1 MVLIILTLLAASFL
15 RLFRLPE
22 FVTFLG
28 DQGRDAIIIKR
39 IITLEDFPAIGAPS
53 SVGSVFLGPFYY
65 YLISPFLLLFRF
77 DPTGLAYGVAIL
89 SIIGIILSYVIV
101 RKFTDD
107 LTALLFTCFISFSSV
122 LIDLSRFSW
131 NPNLLPV
138 FSFLTLFFFYLA
150 FYKGKTRYSF
160 LFGSFLALSLQL
172 HHLAGLIL
180 FSALAVVMIEKQYK
194 PFNIFFKKLGLATA
208 GFILFNAPL
217 ILFDLKHNFLN
228 ARSLFELFTQKNIVS
243 GTSSSYLGRLNE
255 TVSAFL
261 NHITQLFVIPHMA
274 VSICFF
280 LFLFFLLYKYRK
292 QKFIFLHTINM
303 LVFIIGFSALT
314 SFRHPHYY
322 GAIYYS
328 FFTIFS
334 YFLTTLSKHKMYIY
348 TIALAVMVLFFISN
362 SKKYTYLY
370 SYGSEQVKR
379 ARTIASSI
387 SEHVT
392 AFPFQLASIPSTETD
407 GHIRYFLELDNK
419 RPLRDDSSEEPT
431 QLIVLCYEKNCQVVA
446 NPQWQIAAFKRAK
459 IDTIWSAEKVSIY
472 KLVHEK

>member
-1 MVLIILTLLAASFL
+1 MKKINYSLVLVALIILAGALL

-39 IITLEDFPAIGAPS
+39 IVTLENFPAIGAPS

-65 YLISPFLLLFRF
+65 YLISPFLLLFHF

-107 LTALLFTCFISFSSV
+107 LTALLFTFFISFSSV

-150 FYKGKTRYSF
+150 FYKGKTGYSF

-172 HHLAGLIL
+172 HHLAGLLL
-180 FSALAVVMIEKQYK
+180 FSALVIVIVEKQYK
-194 PFNIFFKKLGLATA
+194 PLNIFFKKLVLATA
-208 GFILFNAPL
+208 GFILFNTPL

-228 ARSLFELFTQKNIVS
+228 ARNLFELFTQKNIVS
-243 GTSSSYLGRLNE
+243 GTSSSYLDRLNE
-255 TVSAFL
+255 TISAFL
-261 NHITQLFVIPHMA
+261 SHLTQFPMTPNILVTLLFC
-274 VSICFF
+274 S
-280 LFLFFLLYKYRK
+280 FLLVVIYKYRT
-292 QKFIFLHTINM
+292 QKFIFLHTVNT

-334 YFLTTLSKHKMYIY
+334 YFLTTLSKQKMYTY
-348 TIALAVMVLFFISN
+348 TIVLTVMVLFFISN

-370 SYGSEQVKR
+370 SHGSEQVK
-379 ARTIASSI
+379 
-387 SEHVT
+387 
-392 AFPFQLASIPSTETD
+392 
-407 GHIRYFLELDNK
+407 
-419 RPLRDDSSEEPT
+419 
-431 QLIVLCYEKNCQVVA
+431 
-446 NPQWQIAAFKRAK
+446 
-459 IDTIWSAEKVSIY
+459 
-472 KLVHEK
+472 